1 MEPPADGRQSCVAAK
16 RTLRADYKAL
26 RQALAA
32 DVNAWR
38 NMNRALLA
46 QVLMSCPPRKDQ
58 CAFVF
63 LSLADEVDTA
73 PLVDAYL
80 EAGGQVLVP
89 VIEDR
94 DPMQACPFPGWD
106 GLSEG
111 VLGIRRP
118 RLATVWSKP
127 VDIALVPGLAFTRA
141 GDRLGYGGGYY
152 DRWLASHPETLRVGV
167 CFDFQCTDFLPV
179 QPHDVGMDLLVT
191 NAGVYW
197 THRRP
202 NFRPR
207 LPPSC

>member
-26 RQALAA
+26 RQAHAA

-38 NMNRALLA
+38 NMNRALQA
-46 QVLMSCPPRKDQ
+46 QVLMICPPRKEQ

-89 VIEDR
+89 AIEDR
-94 DPMQACPFPGWD
+94 DPMQACLFPGWD

-191 NAGVYW
+191 NAGAYW

-202 NFRPR
+202 NVRPR